1 MAVVVVVLRFLG
13 IKVIPESR
21 TNRGRIDA
29 VVEFAHEIYVI
40 EVKLNKTAADALTQI
55 KEKRYHEKYLASGKR
70 ITLVGINFSSESRTI
85 DDWKSEV
92 VA

>member
-1 MAVVVVVLRFLG
+1 M
-13 IKVIPESR
+13 
-21 TNRGRIDA
+21 
-29 VVEFAHEIYVI
+29 
-40 EVKLNKTAADALTQI
+40 KLNKTAADALTQI